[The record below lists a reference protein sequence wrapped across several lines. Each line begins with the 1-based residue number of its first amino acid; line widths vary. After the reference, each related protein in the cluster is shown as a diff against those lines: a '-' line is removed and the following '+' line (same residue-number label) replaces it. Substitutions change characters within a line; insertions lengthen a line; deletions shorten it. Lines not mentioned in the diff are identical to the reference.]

1 MYKYIYLSLL
11 FLLTVYTAPAQT
23 AIRAG
28 TATVL
33 IIGPYED
40 WSHFGA
46 NISMEKSI
54 KRRLSLGGTIMVGKS
69 PANPAKSDFYQ
80 RRLVEL
86 CPELR
91 YYFRESMNG
100 LYVGAF
106 AMAGIEDWK
115 NTTQSTGYVNES
127 IYVGPGVS
135 VGYVKKLTEYF
146 DLAFQLTGAAHIG
159 EAYFPVGGALQ
170 LGFRF

>member
-1 MYKYIYLSLL
+1 MYKFFYLSLL
-11 FLLTVYTAPAQT
+11 FILMMYNAPAQT

-28 TATVL
+28 GATVL
-33 IIGPYED
+33 ILGPYED

-46 NISMEKSI
+46 NVSMEKAI

-69 PANPAKSDFYQ
+69 PAKSDFYQ
-80 RRLVEL
+80 KRLVEI

-100 LYVGAF
+100 LYAGVF

-115 NTTQSTGYVNES
+115 NITQSTGYVNES
-127 IYVGPGVS
+127 IYVGPGIS
-135 VGYVKKLTEYF
+135 VGYVKQLSDYF
-146 DLAFQLTGAAHIG
+146 DLAFQLNGAAHLG
-159 EAYFPVGGALQ
+159 EAYFPVGAAVQIGI
-170 LGFRF
+170 RF